1 MKKIVFVL
9 LSVFLFQNLSFANR
23 QHVHQRLVIEGYKLL
38 KMWIGNNPIS
48 IMNNKIGDYSNIGIN
63 PWEQG
68 FLTTGAWREDVEDVV
83 YNYSL
88 NNPPL
93 IAGFTA
99 NLSQALGWALG
110 NDNNDGWISITH
122 FWDADAGDEIATT
135 MNGSLHFITD
145 NAFQVTIPNAYQKMK
160 HYASGD
166 FDLRIQIM
174 IQGFPNGNGVPC
186 AAQWAWVNFRY
197 GYLPT
202 FFKNKILRVSKIE
215 WGDGSVTNYPN
226 LPTFNSNHYYGLN
239 AQTFTQFK
247 DNICWEVLGR
257 MCHLLQDMG
266 VPTHANVDPH
276 GDNSGLRIDSFEN
289 SFGDIGWTADMV
301 YNINQEILE
310 PLICED
316 PIHFLM
322 YTTQQQANHFAS
334 NGPHMHQ
341 RNDVFGGNYYN
352 EEIDYLNSLNVS
364 SYGNPIEMG
373 ENLSIEN
380 ISSKM
385 IPQMIRATAGL
396 LYWFAMETDLLENT
410 LFINCFNSGDILINS
425 SNLSSGYR
433 VPTWNN
439 PSSVTLQAIDQ
450 VYDNCY
456 WRFQNWQKIVN
467 GTVVQTFT
475 TRNITITPTANTT
488 YKANFTSENYFFWN
502 VTGPLKGLYRGESR
516 VFNINANYGNPPAN
530 YYWHAK
536 YRSIYNGQIYWTDG
550 LPDGCSIS
558 FISNGSRTATFTN
571 NYFSKYCSSWADSVI
586 RVYGNVQ
593 PAGCGCSN
601 QTFFEEITLKDR
613 TRPGYPPPP
622 PPPGGCPYVYTWNG
636 NTWVEENNILPQ
648 SQTPDILG
656 ENVTDYYQLYTKPVE
671 EDGKYYLAISEYE
684 EDKSYFDQFKLLV
697 IDHPEETFITIDDSG
712 TVIQFAKPAFF
723 ANAQLDSN
731 DVYKQL
737 LSLDDIKTEV
747 SESDVLSLSFED
759 VNSGNENWLLLV
771 GQVEPIAKDKVSGKM
786 ISKNNGGKENSA
798 TFSSFRL
805 RRNPT
810 YQWVLAPTSSSS
822 TLQIDIAWQENAQVD
837 YTELSNR
844 LELPF
849 ILSEAELLTAT
860 HSALG
865 DIKSELM
872 INDGIISELNKNE
885 WIELGFSIPPT
896 IDGMQRSFV
905 FVSNGR
911 YEHIIERYKY
921 NVSGKNQL
929 LKNSAESS
937 RPLEYR
943 LEQNYPNPFNPTS
956 TINYSVKENGY
967 VRLKVYD
974 IIGNEVAELLNG
986 NLTAGN
992 YSVEFNAGELPSG
1005 VYIYSIQVN
1014 NFFDSK
1020 KMILIK

>member
-1 MKKIVFVL
+1 MPELNNSIM
-9 LSVFLFQNLSFANR
+9 AP
-23 QHVHQRLVIEGYKLL
+23 
-38 KMWIGNNPIS
+38 WIGNVGNTTYLTSVIS
-48 IMNNKIGDYSNIGIN
+48 GAHNEDQQDIIYMNCGFNLNMFGIN
-63 PWEQG
+63 IVPCTM
-68 FLTTGAWREDVEDVV
+68 TTI
-83 YNYSL
+83 N
-88 NNPPL
+88 
-93 IAGFTA
+93 
-99 NLSQALGWALG
+99 
-110 NDNNDGWISITH
+110 H
-122 FWDADAGDEIATT
+122 FWNADNGDNDPVTISVTD
-135 MNGSLHFITD
+135 D
-145 NAFQVTIPNAYQKMK
+145 NAFKKAEHLWYGTLNFFVGVSCANYGVVDKVDHSGLSNLYQ
-160 HYASGD
+160 
-166 FDLRIQIM
+166 
-174 IQGFPNGNGVPC
+174 NGNIK
-186 AAQWAWVNFRY
+186 WI
-197 GYLPT
+197 GYWNSIGQYFT
-202 FFKNKILRVSKIE
+202 KNI
-215 WGDGSVTNYPN
+215 DQQYSVEYRRRI
-226 LPTFNSNHYYGLN
+226 SY
-239 AQTFTQFK
+239 
-247 DNICWEVLGR
+247 DILGR
-257 MCHLLQDMG
+257 ICHLL
-266 VPTHANVDPH
+266 
-276 GDNSGLRIDSFEN
+276 
-289 SFGDIGWTADMV
+289 ADMSV
-301 YNINQEILE
+301 PAHAHNDAHSPVSEEGTDNYEQWAKNNYSNYTWVDALSQGGTLFDVSEKKF
-310 PLICED
+310 
-316 PIHFLM
+316 PIRYLM
-322 YTTQQQANHFAS
+322 Y
-334 NGPHMHQ
+334 
-341 RNDVFGGNYYN
+341 VLN
-352 EEIDYLNSLNVS
+352 EYADFFPSDGDWSGEYLGDREYTRAYFRDGIEDSYPILDNIFSQLNTPPS
-364 SYGNPIEMG
+364 SVNNPIQASH
-373 ENLSIEN
+373 L
-380 ISSKM
+380 
-385 IPQMIRATAGL
+385 IPFAIRATASL
-396 LYWFAMETDLLENT
+396 LYLFAIETDIIPNT
-410 LFINCFNSGDILINS
+410 LFTNSFMGGKINLNNADSF
-425 SNLSSGYR
+425 SGYR
-433 VPTWNN
+433 RVVNN
-439 PSSVTLQAIDQ
+439 SSPVTLQAIDQ

-502 VTGPLKGLYRGESR
+502 VTGSLKGLYRGESR
-516 VFNINANYGNPPAN
+516 VFKIYANYGNPPAN
-530 YYWHAK
+530 YYWHTK
-536 YRSIYNGQIYWTDG
+536 YRSIYNGQVYWTDG

-558 FISNGSRTATFTN
+558 FISNGTNTATFTN
-571 NYFSKYCSSWADSVI
+571 NYFSKYCGGWADSVI
-586 RVYGNVQ
+586 RVYGTVQ
-593 PAGCGCSN
+593 PGACGCSN

-636 NTWVEENNILPQ
+636 NTWIEENNILPQ
-648 SQTPDILG
+648 SQDPTLLG
-656 ENVTDYYQLYTKPVE
+656 QNVTDYYQLFTKPVE

-771 GQVEPIAKDKVSGKM
+771 GQVEPIAKEKISGTM

-798 TFSSFRL
+798 TYSSFRL

-837 YTELSNR
+837 YTELSNK

-849 ILSEAELLTAT
+849 VLNETEMLSAT
-860 HSALG
+860 HSVLG

-872 INDGIISELNKNE
+872 ASDGIFSEMNKNE
-885 WIELGFSIPPT
+885 WIELSFSIPPT

-905 FVSNGR
+905 FISNGR
-911 YEHIIERYKY
+911 YEHIIERSKY

-929 LKNSAESS
+929 LKNNSGSS
-937 RPLEYR
+937 KPLEYR
-943 LEQNYPNPFNPTS
+943 LEQNYPNPFNPAS

-974 IIGNEVAELLNG
+974 IIGNEVAELVNG

>member
-1 MKKIVFVL
+1 MKKIL
-9 LSVFLFQNLSFANR
+9 ILCLFISSFIYGHE
-23 QHVHQRLVIEGYKLL
+23 QHVHQYFTKEAYYLL
-38 KMWIGNNPIS
+38 R
-48 IMNNKIGDYSNIGIN
+48 DYLNFDIPAMLIHLDNGPVGP
-63 PWEQG
+63 PWTNG
-68 FLTTGAWREDVEDVV
+68 TLLAGAWREDEEDVV
-83 YNYSL
+83 YGLYQFM
-88 NNPPL
+88 PGDPY
-93 IAGFTA
+93 G
-99 NLSQALGWALG
+99 ALT
-110 NDNNDGWISITH
+110 SITH
-122 FWDADAGDEIATT
+122 FGDADDGDYAENT
-135 MNGSLHFITD
+135 
-145 NAFQVTIPNAYQKMK
+145 FQVAWSFFTGTIGPYPNSYSKINNYAYGG
-160 HYASGD
+160 YILYFSI
-166 FDLRIQIM
+166 L
-174 IQGFPNGNGVPC
+174 PN
-186 AAQWAWVNFRY
+186 
-197 GYLPT
+197 
-202 FFKNKILRVSKIE
+202 LRVQKSNGDWLQLIPGTPNNIALSYYSLKDLFLNRRLITQNVGGYQMYNETQARYE
-215 WGDGSVTNYPN
+215 W
-226 LPTFNSNHYYGLN
+226 YYGDVYISEDFRNKLV
-239 AQTFTQFK
+239 
-247 DNICWEVLGR
+247 WEILGR
-257 MCHLLQDMG
+257 MCHLLQDLSVPAHTHRDEHG
-266 VPTHANVDPH
+266 VTPSDQYEDWIAYNGRYNHYNHANI
-276 GDNSGLRIDSFEN
+276 GSGILKP
-289 SFGDIGWTADMV
+289 
-301 YNINQEILE
+301 YNFSNTL
-310 PLICED
+310 
-316 PIHFLM
+316 HYLM
-322 YTTQQQANHFAS
+322 YTTQQIGDHFGS
-334 NGPHMHQ
+334 TGPYEGVG
-341 RNDVFGGNYYN
+341 NDLLGGNKSS
-352 EEIDYLNSLNVS
+352 EEINFFNSTPLTSLGVPTHLSATYSDLELN
-364 SYGNPIEMG
+364 
-373 ENLSIEN
+373 N
-380 ISSKM
+380 IRDKT
-385 IPQMIRATAGL
+385 IPHVIRATAGL

-410 LFINCFNSGDILINS
+410 LFINSFNSGDILINS

-467 GTVVQTFT
+467 GSVAQTFN
-475 TRNITITPTANTT
+475 TRNITTTPTANTT

-516 VFNINANYGNPPAN
+516 VFNINANYGNPPSN
-530 YYWHAK
+530 YYWHTK
-536 YRSIYNGQIYWTDG
+536 YRSIYNGQVYWTDG

-558 FISNGSRTATFTN
+558 FISNRTNTATFTN
-571 NYFSKYCSSWADSVI
+571 NYFSKYCGSWADSVI
-586 RVYGNVQ
+586 RVYGTVQ
-593 PAGCGCSN
+593 PGACGCSN

-622 PPPGGCPYVYTWNG
+622 PPGGCPYVYTWNG
-636 NTWVEENNILPQ
+636 NNWIEENNILPQ
-648 SQTPDILG
+648 SQNPDILG

-771 GQVEPIAKDKVSGKM
+771 GQVEPIAKEKVSGTM
-786 ISKNNGGKENSA
+786 LSKNNCGKENSA

-822 TLQIDIAWQENAQVD
+822 TLQIDIAWQEDAQVD
-837 YTELSNR
+837 YTELSNK

-849 ILSEAELLTAT
+849 VLNVTELLSAT

-865 DIKSELM
+865 DKKSELM
-872 INDGIISELNKNE
+872 ASDGIFSEMNKNE
-885 WIELGFSIPPT
+885 WIELGFSIPST

-911 YEHIIERYKY
+911 YEHIIERSKY

-943 LEQNYPNPFNPTS
+943 LEQNYPNPFNPAS

-974 IIGNEVAELLNG
+974 IIGNEVTELVNG

-1005 VYIYSIQVN
+1005 VYIYSIQAN